1 MHFVAPTGEPLEH
14 GYVKIH
20 EERGDACVREFY
32 CGKSTCRVTSLAPG
46 RYRFEYHPKD
56 QHLAPAAVRVALP
69 SAAPIEVRCARGA
82 RVTGTV
88 LGADTKGFRVTWLGR
103 ANGYDAG
110 GPTGAEWDGQ
120 AEPAAEVV
128 DGRFELLG
136 LTPQSGG
143 LYVHKTGDPR
153 CAYVPG
159 VLPGTE
165 SLALHLERGYTIRGT
180 VAGFDPAR
188 HDRVRAVR
196 GAISVSA
203 EVAPDASFAIV
214 GLPPG
219 RFRVEVL
226 TRERTET
233 LVVGVTADVEAGAE
247 GVRVRAR

>member
-1 MHFVAPTGEPLEH
+1 
-14 GYVKIH
+14 
-20 EERGDACVREFY
+20 
-32 CGKSTCRVTSLAPG
+32 
-46 RYRFEYHPKD
+46 
-56 QHLAPAAVRVALP
+56 
-69 SAAPIEVRCARGA
+69 
-82 RVTGTV
+82 
-88 LGADTKGFRVTWLGR
+88 
-103 ANGYDAG
+103 
-110 GPTGAEWDGQ
+110 
-120 AEPAAEVV
+120 
-128 DGRFELLG
+128 
-136 LTPQSGG
+136 
-143 LYVHKTGDPR
+143 
-153 CAYVPG
+153 VPG